1 MPFPSTRTGRLLGLA
16 FATLLAAPL
25 AIAQTVVIAGHA
37 KLQVPSTLTVIDEP
51 LQGKNTG
58 GDSVPIEQRLVV
70 LSSRDRHPRAT
81 LILSATAG
89 GHRGQW
95 HGSCGGMKNDP
106 RQFVRHPFHVNREE
120 CVSIAGPF
128 DLDGSIDSFAP
139 GARARLEA
147 IGLTMPQGGYIAH
160 AIYALES
167 GQMLQADVF
176 LPLPFDGLTG
186 VAPPDAEGSG
196 LPPGLIAWS
205 LAFGEQVRK
214 AMQSVSGEWQL
225 PPLD

>member
-1 MPFPSTRTGRLLGLA
+1 MPFSPSRSGRLLGLGLA
-16 FATLLAAPL
+16 ALLAAPL
-25 AIAQTVVIAGHA
+25 AGAQTVVVAGHA
-37 KLQVPSTLTVIDEP
+37 KLQVPSTLTVLDEP
-51 LQGKNTG
+51 LQGRNTRG
-58 GDSVPIEQRLVV
+58 ESRPVEQRLVV

-81 LILSATAG
+81 LILGATAG
-89 GHRGQW
+89 GHRYQW
-95 HGSCGGMKNDP
+95 SGGCQDMKNDAH
-106 RQFVRHPFHVNREE
+106 QFVRHPFHVNREE
-120 CVSIAGPF
+120 CVYIAGPF
-128 DLDGSIDSFAP
+128 DLNGSIDSFAP